1 MSFLFSRKPKTP
13 PELVRTLN
21 DILTRIDS
29 GNADRRKLVDECS
42 KILAQI
48 KVILCGDQDSD
59 PIPDQ
64 IALFAQ
70 EAYQSDILLLLVAN
84 LPSLEFDSRKEVVV
98 IFSTLLRRQIGNHS
112 PTIDFL
118 SNNTKLFDALI
129 IACSNY
135 DVALTAG
142 IILRDCIK
150 HEALVKMVLKS
161 PAFWTL
167 FDTVS
172 KAPFEIATDAFSTIT
187 DALTLHPHIA
197 GEFLSNNQAKFVD
210 KMNMLMKSDNYV
222 TKRQSLKLIAQLI
235 RQRSNYT
242 FMTTYVNDVNNLRLV
257 MTLMRNKSQNIK
269 FEAFQIFKIFVANP
283 KKTRPVEDTLI
294 KNQVKLIDFLNNFKF
309 PDQKKEDEQFNDEKK
324 FVISKLST
332 LTPLSPG
339 SSASTTSTATP
350 TSTST
355 TPTSTGTSYQP
366 DASGISVN
374 PLSTPLPTAPAP
386 VVNSEPVHLNEQI
399 LHYK

>member
-1 MSFLFSRKPKTP
+1 
-13 PELVRTLN
+13 
-21 DILTRIDS
+21 
-29 GNADRRKLVDECS
+29 
-42 KILAQI
+42 
-48 KVILCGDQDSD
+48 
-59 PIPDQ
+59 
-64 IALFAQ
+64 
-70 EAYQSDILLLLVAN
+70 LLVAN

-118 SNNTKLFDALI
+118 SNSTKLFDALI

-150 HEALVKMVLKS
+150 HEALVKIVLKS

-187 DALTLHPHIA
+187 DALTLHGYIA
-197 GEFLSNNQAKFVD
+197 GDFLSNNQAKFVD

-339 SSASTTSTATP
+339 SSASTTSTATAS
-350 TSTST
+350 STST
-355 TPTSTGTSYQP
+355 TPTSTSISYPP

-374 PLSTPLPTAPAP
+374 PLGTPLPTVPAP
-386 VVNSEPVHLNEQI
+386 VVNSEPVHRNDQI

>member
-1 MSFLFSRKPKTP
+1 M
-13 PELVRTLN
+13 V
-21 DILTRIDS
+21 
-29 GNADRRKLVDECS
+29 
-42 KILAQI
+42 I
-48 KVILCGDQDSD
+48 KVNKALSRFFRALLTSSTETD
-59 PIPDQ
+59 PVPDQ

-70 EAYQSDILLLLVAN
+70 EAYQTDILLLLVTN

-118 SNNTKLFDALI
+118 STNVKLFDALI

-135 DVALTAG
+135 DVALIAG
-142 IILRDCIK
+142 VILRDCMK
-150 HEALVKMVLKS
+150 HEQLVKIVLRS

-172 KAPFEIATDAFSTIT
+172 KAPFEIATDAFSTVT

-197 GEFLSNNQAKFVD
+197 GEFLSHNQIKFVD

-222 TKRQSLKLIAQLI
+222 TKRQSLKLMAQLL
-235 RQRSNYT
+235 RQRSNYN
-242 FMTTYVNDVNNLRLV
+242 FMTAYVNDVNNLRLV

-294 KNQVKLIDFLNNFKF
+294 KNQLKLIEFLNNFNF
-309 PDQKKEDEQFNDEKK
+309 PDQRKEDEQFNDERK
-324 FVISKLST
+324 FVISKLSSLQGPASAFSST
-332 LTPLSPG
+332 PSSAASSPGLTPG
-339 SSASTTSTATP
+339 AS
-350 TSTST
+350 
-355 TPTSTGTSYQP
+355 STGF
-366 DASGISVN
+366 
-374 PLSTPLPTAPAP
+374 STPSPSNSAEPIEQRVPSPSANPMGVMAP
-386 VVNSEPVHLNEQI
+386 VASIPPPVVHSEPVHRNDQVMHYPQQI
-399 LHYK
+399 KTRPDQKKNIL